1 MFRVGTIVAATSAL
15 VHAAAHEARSSASC
29 VSHSRWQGVVMLY
42 EASRNVVVV
51 VDIQE
56 RLAPAIHDVATV
68 IAKSSILIQTART
81 FSVPVLASE
90 QYPKGLGKTIPE
102 LAEHLPVGA
111 VVEKI
116 EFSAA
121 ANPLF
126 GERLAATGRRDVILC
141 GIEAHVCVLQTAL
154 DLLAQGDNVTIV
166 ADAVSSR
173 RPVDAETALRRADN
187 AGATIATTEMVVFE
201 WLRRA
206 DHPDFRTIS
215 RLLK

>member
-1 MFRVGTIVAATSAL
+1 
-15 VHAAAHEARSSASC
+15 
-29 VSHSRWQGVVMLY
+29 MLY

-68 IAKSSILIQTART
+68 IAKSSILVQTARM
-81 FSVPVLASE
+81 FSVPVIASE

-102 LAEHLPVGA
+102 LAEHLPPDSI
-111 VVEKI
+111 VEKI

-121 ANPLF
+121 ANPVF
-126 GERLAATGRRDVILC
+126 SNRLADIGRRDVILC

-154 DLLAQGDNVTIV
+154 DLLGQGHNVTIA
-166 ADAVSSR
+166 ADAVNSR
-173 RPVDAETALRRADN
+173 RPIDAETALKRADN
-187 AGATIATTEMVVFE
+187 AGATIATTEMVAFE

-206 DHPDFRTIS
+206 DHPDFKAVS
-215 RLLK
+215 RLVK